1 MLGATARPPVART
14 AAQQRPPGKTN
25 DASPPVGRRRTA
37 SFVPA
42 PKECDI
48 PGFLTLTGLGLSLSV
63 DAFAAAVCKGSQARH
78 HRFLDALRIGA
89 VFGFFEAIAPALG
102 WAIGLALSTWIAAV
116 DHWVAFFLLGGV
128 GCNMLWQ
135 ASRPELMD
143 GACEPE
149 TEPSGNGRGLA
160 GLIVAALA
168 TSIDATAVG
177 VSLAFLQVNILTACL
192 VIGGVTTVV
201 ATIGVLIGKRVG
213 VYLGRYA
220 EMLGGI
226 ALICIGS
233 VILYEHLHA

>member
-1 MLGATARPPVART
+1 VART
-14 AAQQRPPGKTN
+14 AAQRRPPGKTN
-25 DASPPVGRRRTA
+25 DASPPFGRGRTV

-42 PKECDI
+42 PKDYDI

-102 WAIGLALSTWIAAV
+102 WAIGLALSAWIAAV

-143 GACEPE
+143 GASEPE
-149 TEPSGNGRGLA
+149 EASSGRGLA

-177 VSLAFLQVNILTACL
+177 VSLAFLQVNIITACL
-192 VIGGVTTVV
+192 VIGGVTTIV
-201 ATIGVLIGKRVG
+201 ATIGVLVGKRVG